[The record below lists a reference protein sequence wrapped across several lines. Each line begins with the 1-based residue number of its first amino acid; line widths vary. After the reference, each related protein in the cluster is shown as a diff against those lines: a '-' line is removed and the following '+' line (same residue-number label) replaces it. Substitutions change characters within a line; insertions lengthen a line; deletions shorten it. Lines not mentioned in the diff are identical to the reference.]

1 MKRMNKF
8 LTIILAFILAFS
20 PVMTLTAGAVNFPDG
35 VTRENTGEAAV
46 KLNNLLKTL
55 LASNEE
61 TKDLKGTVY
70 GMLYEDEALNGIFKA
85 IYETLGENADAL
97 SVIGVDISPAA
108 LSSALSGYK
117 SISKKIASCATLA
130 DVIKA
135 SEKFSWE
142 VNSKNGFSEAL
153 SSMLSPFNSLLNA
166 LLCAGKVN
174 INALI
179 SIQGD
184 DGYTAA
190 IIPLL
195 KALDC
200 PEIMSSADF
209 AASAS
214 KNHKNIIKNIISM
227 AFKGVDKLLD
237 NPVKGMCSTLPK
249 IAFYLDSG
257 KLSASI
263 TALLEPLSLKI
274 AGILT
279 IPGISD
285 LITEAANLE
294 ESMNINDL
302 LEGLDVSELLGSDVK
317 LTLPEIKLKELAS
330 CVTENGGNMTTDEE
344 AAFIVIMNY
353 LIEAIKLNKESLGA
367 VLGAGDMSSVLDP
380 LLTKTN
386 DEIIKTIV
394 TLFTIKAVPQNN
406 FQWNFPAVNST
417 AVALTPTYTEAD
429 YLGFLEKV
437 DPLLTDFVKE
447 SDPEGDIEKTLRKTI
462 FSNSLVSTL
471 VIEIFKTLG
480 SEDMAPLFALLGMN
494 VTPAGVGDAVYQ
506 YYPYT
511 ARQLYKYSSW
521 ERINPAS
528 LSWGFYDG
536 DAEGFTKA
544 VSRVLAQFTPL
555 LTCVLAGQN
564 VTLLDAITLPGADG
578 YNTAIIPLLEALG
591 CKAESIKPYSEYVKG
606 AGTSAVITDILEPIV
621 KLLEELC
628 VAPVKTAV
636 KILPNIIYFFNS
648 GHINSVIENLI
659 YPVKYMLD
667 TAGLGDMLTS
677 AFSDMGNTDIS
688 KMLPELLASADLG
701 IKLPEL
707 DIKTLGAIGTL
718 QSFTSKRTV
727 NGAPATYSY
736 LISNEAGVFITIL
749 RYIVGALSMEENSGL
764 LTGLMGSE
772 SSAPSEDGMPDMFAM
787 YAGNIAEKFKGMS
800 TDEIVEW
807 LCDLLFSESPI
818 KELPQE
824 NEEIP
829 TIIYEKKFTLS
840 TTAKILIVVVIIAL
854 IALAYYVLSVM
865 GKLDNLKLK
874 YRKRQ
879 EIKRRKKESKKLIKG
894 GGVAVDSMTEPIK
907 NKPVKNK
914 PIKAKQEEKTV
925 TEAPKKVIDS
935 ILIAP
940 LDDSSK
946 EYIAQAQQEKMKKEM
961 RLSTEKAQAKKEK
974 KEATDEKKDSK
985 TAVRKLPDEK
995 QAEKLIRRQQS
1006 AAKKAQKNELKIQK
1020 QYEKAKMQAL
1030 KKEKKSSREGNK

>member
-1 MKRMNKF
+1 MNKF
-8 LTIILAFILAFS
+8 LTIFLAFILAFS
-20 PVMTLTAGAVNFPDG
+20 PVVTLTAEAVNFPEG
-35 VTRENTGEAAV
+35 VTREATGETIV
-46 KLNNLLKTL
+46 KLNTLVKTL

-61 TKDLKGTVY
+61 TKNLKGTVY
-70 GMLYEDEALNGIFKA
+70 SMLYKDETINGIFKA
-85 IYETLGENADAL
+85 IYEALGENADAL

-108 LSSALSGYK
+108 LSQALSGYK
-117 SISKKIASCATLA
+117 GISKKIASCATLEE
-130 DVIKA
+130 VIKA

-142 VNSKNGFSEAL
+142 VNSKNSFSEAVA
-153 SSMLSPFNSLLNA
+153 SMLSPFNALLNT

-174 INALI
+174 INAFI

-209 AASAS
+209 AASAA
-214 KNHKNIIKNIISM
+214 KNNKNIIKNILSM
-227 AFKGVDKLLD
+227 AFKAVDRLLD
-237 NPVKGMCSTLPK
+237 DPVKGICSTLPK
-249 IAFYLDSG
+249 IALYLDSG

-294 ESMNINDL
+294 ESMNINDI
-302 LEGLDVSELLGSDVK
+302 LENLDVSELLGSDVK
-317 LTLPEIKLKELAS
+317 LILPEINLTELAS
-330 CVTENGGNMTTDEE
+330 CVTENGSDMTTDEE

-353 LIEAIKLNKESLGA
+353 LVEAIKLNKESLGA
-367 VLGAGDMSSVLDP
+367 ILGAGDMSSILDP

-386 DEIIKTIV
+386 DEIVGTIV
-394 TLFTIKAVPQNN
+394 TLFTIKSAPANN

-417 AVALTPTYTEAD
+417 VVSLTPTYTETD
-429 YLGFLEKV
+429 YLGFIEKV

-447 SDPEGDIEKTLRKTI
+447 SDPEGDIEKTMRKTI

-471 VIEIFKTLG
+471 VIEVFKALG
-480 SEDMAPLFALLGMN
+480 SEDMAPLFSLLGMD
-494 VTPAGVGDAVYQ
+494 VTPTGVGNAIYQ

-511 ARQLYKYSSW
+511 ARVLYRYSSW
-521 ERINPAS
+521 EKINPAS

-544 VSRVLAQFTPL
+544 VSRVLSQFTPL

-564 VTLLDAITLPGADG
+564 VTLLDSITIPGSDG

-591 CKAESIKPYSEYVKG
+591 CKAEDIKSYSEYIKG
-606 AGTSAVITDILEPIV
+606 AGTSAVITDILTPIV

-628 VAPVKTAV
+628 VSPVKTAIR
-636 KILPNIIYFFNS
+636 ILPNIIYFFNS

-677 AFSDMGNTDIS
+677 AFADMGNMDIS
-688 KMLPELLASADLG
+688 DMLPELLASADLG

-707 DIKTLGAIGTL
+707 DIKTLGTVGTL

-736 LISNEAGVFITIL
+736 LVSDEVGVFVTIL
-749 RYIVGALSMEENSGL
+749 RYLVGALSMEENSGL

-772 SSAPSEDGMPDMFAM
+772 SSAPSENGMPDMFSM
-787 YAGNIAEKFKGMS
+787 YAENIAEKFKGMT
-800 TDEIVEW
+800 TDEIIEW
-807 LCDLLFSESPI
+807 LCDLLFSDSPI
-818 KELPQE
+818 KELPSE
-824 NEEIP
+824 DEEIP
-829 TIIYEKKFTLS
+829 TIIYKKQFTLS
-840 TTAKILIVVVIIAL
+840 TTAKLLIVVAVIAL
-854 IALAYYVLSVM
+854 LALTYYVLSVM
-865 GKLDNLKLK
+865 GKLDNLKLRR
-874 YRKRQ
+874 RKKQ

-894 GGVAVDSMTEPIK
+894 GGVAVESMSEPEK
-907 NKPVKNK
+907 SNNENNQ
-914 PIKAKQEEKTV
+914 KAASSV
-925 TEAPKKVIDS
+925 
-935 ILIAP
+935 LINAVST
-940 LDDSSK
+940 DSSN
-946 EYIAQAQQEKMKKEM
+946 EYLVQAQQEKLKKEM
-961 RLSTEKAQAKKEK
+961 KLSSEKAQAKKEK
-974 KEATDEKKDSK
+974 KDATDERKDTK

-995 QAEKLIRRQQS
+995 QAEKLMRRQQA

-1020 QYEKAKMQAL
+1020 QYQKAKMQAL